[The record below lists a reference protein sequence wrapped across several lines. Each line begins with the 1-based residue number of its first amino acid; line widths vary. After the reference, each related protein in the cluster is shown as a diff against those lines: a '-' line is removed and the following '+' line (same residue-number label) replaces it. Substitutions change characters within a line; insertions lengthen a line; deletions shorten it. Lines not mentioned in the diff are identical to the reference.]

1 MLNKIK
7 EIQTAIG
14 NDKIK
19 VMKKYPELKE
29 ILIAAYD
36 PFKKYYIT
44 APNISGTNKGCNLHL
59 ATKSLLDDLSSRELS
74 GQLAF
79 EAVCEHIIIL
89 NSDHA
94 EVFKMII
101 NKDLRAGINIKSIN
115 KVWPG
120 LIHLTFDGSIKPDIM
135 LLKNYDSKKTKYPLI
150 VAVKKDGVRGL
161 YTTTMLSRPGH
172 KLIGH
177 DHIEVQLE
185 KYEKDFD
192 GELCVPGEIFDTA
205 SGLIRDNK
213 PTPESVYWI
222 FDCPSLPGNKRER
235 YNWLLWNLKKTDTV
249 KLIPHITVFDEEQ
262 LMIFYKMALAE
273 GEEGIVIYDPN
284 DIYEDKRSY
293 SWMRLVPLKNA
304 DCVVIGFY
312 EGKGKHAGSLGG
324 IIVDY
329 KGHGVRVG
337 TGFKEKMKGGVS
349 ITSWSLKNIRQHILY
364 YQNKYYR
371 ILAQIEFK
379 EETKAGSMRQPRFK
393 RWRFDK

>member
-1 MLNKIK
+1 MLNIIK
-7 EIQTAIG
+7 EIQNATG

-29 ILIAAYD
+29 ILIATYD

-44 APNISGTNKGCNLHL
+44 APEISGTNKGCNLHL
-59 ATKSLLDDLSSRELS
+59 ATKSLLADLSSRELS
-74 GQLAF
+74 GNLAY
-79 EAVCEHIIIL
+79 ESVCNHITTL
-89 NSDHA
+89 NPDHA

-115 KVWPG
+115 KAWPG

-135 LLKNYDSKKTKYPLI
+135 LLRTFNPKKAKYPLM

-177 DHIEVQLE
+177 DHIEEQLE
-185 KYEKDFD
+185 EYSKDFD
-192 GELCVPGEIFDTA
+192 GELCVPGKIFDVA
-205 SGLIRDNK
+205 SGLIRNDK
-213 PTPESVYWI
+213 STPESVYWI
-222 FDCPSLPGNKRER
+222 FDCPSLSGTKRER
-235 YNWLLWNLKKTDTV
+235 WNWLSNHFCETFSV
-249 KLIPHITVFDEEQ
+249 KLISHYTVFNEEQ
-262 LMIFYKMALAE
+262 LMKFYKWSLFK
-273 GEEGIVIYDPN
+273 GEEGIVIYDPD

-293 SWMRLVPLKNA
+293 SWMRLVPLKQA

-324 IIVDY
+324 IIIDY
-329 KGHGVRVG
+329 KGHEVRVG
-337 TGFKEKMKGGVS
+337 TGFKEKISDTVRW
-349 ITSWSLKNIRQHILY
+349 TRQYIWDN
-364 YQNKYYR
+364 QR
-371 ILAQIEFK
+371 IFLGAIVQIEFK